1 MRGAISGLKA
11 TDVMSTV
18 FALHPDATV
27 PPKVV
32 TDNLFRAV
40 GLRPLPGA
48 WLPAHFAF
56 GMTLGALRAR
66 VGAPP
71 IVFALS
77 VWAAGYATSLPAL
90 GLYPPLTR
98 DHRRRAAA
106 SLVSHV
112 VFGAALRGR

>member
-1 MRGAISGLKA
+1 MRGAMSGLKA
-11 TDVMSTV
+11 TAVMSTV

-56 GMTLGALRAR
+56 GMTLGALRAS
-66 VGAPP
+66 VAAPP
-71 IVFALS
+71 VAFALS
-77 VWAAGYATSLPAL
+77 VWTAGYATSLPAL
-90 GLYPPLTR
+90 RLYPSLTR
-98 DHRRRAAA
+98 DHKRRAAA
-106 SLVSHV
+106 SLVSHL
-112 VFGAALRGR
+112 VFGLALRD